1 MARILISPSKYVQG
15 AGEIRQSDLPW
26 QVWVMPLQLILR
38 QEHVR
43 EVKLHPVQ
51 AEIQQVLP
59 WHLQNFALIR

>member
-38 QEHVR
+38 QEHAR
-43 EVKLHPVQ
+43 EVKQLPAQ
-51 AEIQQVLP
+51 AETQQVLL
-59 WHLQNFALIR
+59 WHLQSFALIP